1 MKIKF
6 SEDYS
11 WVKMMQKCD
20 RRRLRENED
29 LSTPS
34 GYLATW
40 KDADVTQEQLEE
52 YASKGYAIRINC

>member
-6 SEDYS
+6 SKDYS
-11 WVKMMQKCD
+11 WAKIMCEYD
-20 RRRLRENED
+20 RRRLREGDD

-40 KDADVTQEQLEE
+40 EDADVTQEQLEE
-52 YASKGYAIRINC
+52 YANKGYAIRINC

>member
-6 SEDYS
+6 SKDYS
-11 WVKMMQKCD
+11 WVKMMQKYD
-20 RRRLRENED
+20 RRRLREGES

-40 KDADVTQEQLEE
+40 EDADVNQEQLEE
-52 YASKGYAIRINC
+52 YANKGYAIRINY